1 MDDQDPELQAIRA
14 ARMAQLQKQG
24 ASSGGA
30 SSEQDGEKQEQ
41 QDQIKRDLLATVLDP
56 GARERLSRIALVN
69 PGLSSQ
75 MEGILV
81 RMAQTGQLRQ
91 RVTEEQLIGL
101 LEQASEAQGKSSA
114 KKGISFQRRK
124 VADDDDDFDL

>member
-24 ASSGGA
+24 SAGGGSA
-30 SSEQDGEKQEQ
+30 RGSDEQNAEKQQEQDQMR
-41 QDQIKRDLLATVLDP
+41 RDLLATVLDS
-56 GARERLSRIALVN
+56 GARERSLS
-69 PGLSSQ
+69 Q
-75 MEGILV
+75 GILL

-101 LEQASEAQGKSSA
+101 LEQASEAQGKSNT

-124 VADDDDDFDL
+124 VVDDDDDLDL